1 MNDDLPRIDSREAF
15 IQALRWGFDS
25 AFAQQARCITC
36 VDPSFEDWPL
46 DDPALLSDL
55 TAWVRLPLRRLVLLA
70 ASYEQV
76 PRRQPR
82 FTAWRRDF
90 AHAIQALQAPEEF
103 VPGLPTLLLD
113 DRRVSV
119 HLIDPVHWRG
129 RADLDVRARLLWQ
142 EKVDVVLQRSEPG
155 FAVSTLGL

>member
-1 MNDDLPRIDSREAF
+1 
-15 IQALRWGFDS
+15 
-25 AFAQQARCITC
+25 
-36 VDPSFEDWPL
+36 
-46 DDPALLSDL
+46 
-55 TAWVRLPLRRLVLLA
+55 
-70 ASYEQV
+70 
-76 PRRQPR
+76 
-82 FTAWRRDF
+82 
-90 AHAIQALQAPEEF
+90 AIQALQAPEEF